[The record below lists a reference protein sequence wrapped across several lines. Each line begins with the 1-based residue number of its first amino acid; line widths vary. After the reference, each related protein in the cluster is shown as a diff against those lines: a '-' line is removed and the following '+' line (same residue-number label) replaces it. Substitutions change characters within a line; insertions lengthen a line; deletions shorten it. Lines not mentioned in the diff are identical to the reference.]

1 MLGEWVT
8 TSTILTRLERHDDP
22 VWSMFVD
29 RFRRPI
35 LAFARD
41 AGLGGDA
48 AEDVAQETL
57 LAFTEAFRAGKYVRA
72 EGRLSSWLFGIANNK
87 VREERRR
94 AARPDRSPGEPD
106 GADRIASIPWDDARA
121 ASRWEDAWRR
131 EVLAICLERVRE
143 EVEDNTYLAFEAH
156 ALRNQPADAVA
167 HDLGI
172 ARSTVFVAKHRVL
185 TRIRELR
192 RDYERVEL

>member
-22 VWSMFVD
+22 VWSMFHG

-35 LAFARD
+35 LAFARE
-41 AGLGGDA
+41 AGLCADA

-57 LAFTEAFRAGKYVRA
+57 LAFTQAFRAGKYVRT

-94 AARPDRSPGEPD
+94 GRKRLTDSAARAGGGAPQDWTDDR
-106 GADRIASIPWDDARA
+106 AVAL
-121 ASRWEDAWRR
+121 WEDAWRR
-131 EVLAICLERVRE
+131 EVLSICLDRARE
-143 EVEDNTYLAFEAH
+143 EVGETTYLAFEAY
-156 ALRNQPADAVA
+156 ALRNIPAEVVA
-167 HDLGI
+167 QDLGI
-172 ARSTVFVAKHRVL
+172 AKSTVFVAKHRVL
-185 TRIRELR
+185 ARVRELR
-192 RDYERVEL
+192 REYESVEL